1 MKSKKFDPFDGLVL
15 DSYEQEIED
24 SIPDDWKPKGISKE
38 EQEFFAK
45 IAEKHITLKTSRRI
59 NIRINNLDLAKVRA
73 RAKDNNIPYQTLLS
87 TLIHKFAEGDVE
99 ITI

>member
-1 MKSKKFDPFDGLVL
+1 MKNNAFDPFYGLVL

-24 SIPDDWKPKGISKE
+24 SIPNDWKPTGISKE
-38 EQEFFAK
+38 EREFFANLAK
-45 IAEKHITLKTSRRI
+45 KHLALKASSRI

-87 TLIHKFAEGDVE
+87 TLIHKFAEGDLK